1 MYIFFFNSFNAAPK
15 IEEMDINPLR
25 SRDESQPSHRTMVRM
40 IGPNW
45 TKNYFFLTFD
55 ILSLYED
62 SIFRKQKYCL

>member
-25 SRDESQPSHRTMVRM
+25 SRDVLIVSSYNGSN
-40 IGPNW
+40 GPNW